1 MFTIAIHF
9 YKLSCECEPR
19 VYESLV
25 YPLCEI
31 IQPCTTQCIARTIRK
46 AKISCKTSM
55 FKPSAQDFL
64 TPFGILQRYTTLF
77 DSFTDFSF
85 HFYATLNFFPIMVR
99 LTDVQR
105 GKRIALLMQGQ
116 RLQQVANHFGVN
128 VSTIE
133 RLVRRL
139 RETGHSAD
147 RPRSGRPRVTSR
159 RQDRIIRLAHLR
171 NRHLTAT
178 ETALNTV
185 GTHNR
190 QISPKIVGSRLREI
204 GLRAR
209 CPYYGLPLTQAR
221 RLRRMAW
228 LTAHAPRLFP
238 MRQWRRVLFTHESRF
253 ALYRADGRRRV
264 YRRRGVRFADAC
276 VVERDRIGGG
286 SVMVLGSIANG
297 IKSQLIIAAGNMT
310 AVRYRDEILRP
321 VAVPLVQQ
329 RNLILQQ
336 DNARPHVARVCQDFL
351 ANNNIA
357 PLAWP
362 PYSQDLT
369 PLAPPHPQPPIEHM
383 WNELDRRVR
392 KRRNLPATLAQ
403 LRNAL
408 IDDWNNIPMRTVNAL
423 VNFLQRRIR
432 AATAARGGH
441 TRYWFSVW
449 FWYQDLGG
457 SYQWTRDL
465 LITNQWN
472 FELLFHTCTVL

>member
-9 YKLSCECEPR
+9 YRLSCECEPR

-25 YPLCEI
+25 DVLS
-31 IQPCTTQCIARTIRK
+31 TQCVKSFNRTMRK

-64 TPFGILQRYTTLF
+64 TPFGTLQRYTTLF

-85 HFYATLNFFPIMVR
+85 HFYATLNFFSIMVR

-105 GKRIALLMQGQ
+105 GRAIALLMQGQ
-116 RLQQVANHFGVN
+116 RQQQVTNHFGVN

-139 RETGHSAD
+139 RETGHLAD

-159 RQDRIIRLAHLR
+159 RQDRTIRLAHLR

-185 GTHNR
+185 STHNR
-190 QISPKIVGSRLREI
+190 QYSPKTVGSRLREI

-209 CPYYGLPLTQAR
+209 RPYVGLPLTQTR

-238 MRQWRRVLFTHESRF
+238 MRQWRRVLFTDESRST
-253 ALYRADGRRRV
+253 LYRADGRR
-264 YRRRGVRFADAC
+264 
-276 VVERDRIGGG
+276 VVERDRFGGG
-286 SVMVLGSIANG
+286 SVMVWGGIAHG
-297 IKSQLIIAAGNMT
+297 IKSQLIIVAGNMT
-310 AVRYRDEILRP
+310 AVRYRDEILRS

-362 PYSQDLT
+362 PYSPDLT
-369 PLAPPHPQPPIEHM
+369 Q
-383 WNELDRRVR
+383 
-392 KRRNLPATLAQ
+392 
-403 LRNAL
+403 
-408 IDDWNNIPMRTVNAL
+408 
-423 VNFLQRRIR
+423 
-432 AATAARGGH
+432 
-441 TRYWFSVW
+441 
-449 FWYQDLGG
+449 
-457 SYQWTRDL
+457 
-465 LITNQWN
+465 
-472 FELLFHTCTVL
+472 